1 MRGLCS
7 FFLSTLMALLPVS
20 PLSARDRTPPPRRVP
35 QANVPF
41 DLYRSYLIVAR
52 GSAGPLK
59 GLNFLLDTGASPSLV
74 DRRLAQR
81 LHLQDRPAGLA
92 VLDGRVK
99 AASTVLPT
107 LTFGPIERNNLPVL
121 VEDLSFLEEALQ
133 RPIDAVVGLDVLGQS
148 SFTVDYSA
156 RQIRFGPPP
165 TMPISIPLSM
175 EDGLPFIDAELNGA
189 PAHLLVDT
197 GASSLIL
204 FETRLPGLING
215 LKVSAIH
222 RSANLL
228 GDFDR
233 KQVSLDRLK
242 LGGLELAQQPA
253 SVVRN
258 RDDAG
263 LHFDGLV
270 SPAALGLRIVAIDRE
285 RGLLAFSR

>member
-1 MRGLCS
+1 MA
-7 FFLSTLMALLPVS
+7 FLLVG
-20 PLSARDRTPPPRRVP
+20 PLSARDRTPPPRRSP
-35 QANVPF
+35 EATVPF
-41 DLYRSYLIVAR
+41 DLYRNYLIVAR

-59 GLNFLLDTGASPSLV
+59 GLNFLLDTGASPSLI
-74 DRRLAQR
+74 DRRLAQK

-133 RPIDAVVGLDVLGQS
+133 RPIDAVIGLDVLGQS
-148 SFTVDYSA
+148 SFTVEYASC
-156 RQIRFGPPP
+156 QIRFGPPAP
-165 TMPISIPLSM
+165 MPNSIPLRM
-175 EDGLPFIDAELNGA
+175 EDGLPFVDAELNGA

-204 FETRLPGLING
+204 FETRLPGLVSG
-215 LKVSAIH
+215 LKASAIQ
-222 RSANLL
+222 RSTNLL

-233 KQVSLDRLK
+233 RQVSLDRLK

-253 SVVRN
+253 SMVR
-258 RDDAG
+258 DGAG
-263 LHFDGLV
+263 LDFDGLV
-270 SPAALGLRIVAIDRE
+270 SPAALGMRSVAIDHE
-285 RGLLAFSR
+285 RGVLAFSR